1 MPSSLF
7 EILVALQPLIQYAL
21 KKSHL
26 FPKATHW
33 TQLCGALGLALI
45 RVFPTFP
52 GLKAKAGHMAGK

>member
-26 FPKATHW
+26 FPKAGHSCVELW
-33 TQLCGALGLALI
+33 DWLSSES
-45 RVFPTFP
+45 FPLSQ
-52 GLKAKAGHMAGK
+52 G

>member
-21 KKSHL
+21 KKRHL
-26 FPKATHW
+26 FPKATHQ

-45 RVFPTFP
+45 RVSPTFP